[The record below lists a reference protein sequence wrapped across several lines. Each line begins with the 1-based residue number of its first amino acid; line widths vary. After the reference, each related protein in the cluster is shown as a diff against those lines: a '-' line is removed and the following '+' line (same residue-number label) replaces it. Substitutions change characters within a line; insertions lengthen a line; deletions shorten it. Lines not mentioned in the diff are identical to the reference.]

1 MTWGDCIPYKCGS
14 VRGESG
20 IVGPPGTGEQRNNI
34 QSGGVGGSRTNT
46 TTLATSVAFV
56 LAAVVLF

>member
-1 MTWGDCIPYKCGS
+1 